1 MQEAGRCIPV
11 AIFRHWRKLEK
22 RLAQIESGTMHA
34 ALIERIRSG
43 TLTEKELINLHNNSR
58 DRNFPEVMAAVEVQM
73 RSQFA
78 RAANKLYGKKK

>member
-1 MQEAGRCIPV
+1 
-11 AIFRHWRKLEK
+11 
-22 RLAQIESGTMHA
+22 MHT

-58 DRNFPEVMAAVEVQM
+58 DRNVPEVMAAVEVQM